1 MFCLRFFRRDPRPF
15 FRFAK
20 EIFPGNFE
28 PSPSHKFIAQLEKSQ
43 KLKRLYSQNI
53 DGLEQQ
59 AGIEKVVQ
67 VIIENFRTFSTF
79 ISVSRSYAH
88 GPLSRV
94 QCRVQNRRVAKR
106 HFCQI
111 GPFVPKRTPGRHV
124 SRRD

>member
-1 MFCLRFFRRDPRPF
+1 MSCGIPDFRSRNGLYAKLAVDFPELPDPQSMFCLRFFRRDPRPF

-67 VIIENFRTFSTF
+67 VIVEYFSWFLTNKF
-79 ISVSRSYAH
+79 SAMVICIQLTA
-88 GPLSRV
+88 
-94 QCRVQNRRVAKR
+94 
-106 HFCQI
+106 
-111 GPFVPKRTPGRHV
+111 
-124 SRRD
+124 